1 MFVFAVCV
9 FIIIKKTR
17 TQRKHIDPIVVV
29 EEKRRRQNIYNEDDD
44 DDEQQL
50 QININSHHP

>member
-9 FIIIKKTR
+9 FILKKTR